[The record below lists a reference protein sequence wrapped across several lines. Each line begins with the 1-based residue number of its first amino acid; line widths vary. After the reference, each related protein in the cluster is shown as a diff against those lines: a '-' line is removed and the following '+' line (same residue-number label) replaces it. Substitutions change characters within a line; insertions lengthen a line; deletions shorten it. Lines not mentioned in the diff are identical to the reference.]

1 MINTCIIS
9 LKDTLDIF
17 WFVIFSIFFGGRG
30 GGGRCARFWPAGI
43 YFVFEMKIYHFHID
57 LKYFL

>member
-17 WFVIFSIFFGGRG
+17 WFVIFSIFFGGWG
-30 GGGRCARFWPAGI
+30 GVGVQDSGLQAFI
-43 YFVFEMKIYHFHID
+43 SF
-57 LKYFL
+57 LK